1 MKVEVYMRK
10 KVKKKNRKIIWII
23 AGFLL
28 MLFIFLLALIKI
40 WNPLGKIMI
49 EENKKEKAEPLVI
62 QLEQQSL
69 DLSQIYSHA
78 GILMRLDDGKVVFQF
93 QQDEKIYPASLTKIM
108 TCIIAIE
115 KIDDLESIIT
125 LRPEIFDKL
134 YMQNA
139 SMAGFLPGEKVKV
152 IDLLYGNILPSG
164 GECSIALA
172 EQISGTEQKFAELMN
187 KKAQELGMNNTH
199 FTNATGLH
207 DESHYSTVRDLSI
220 LLQYALKNETFHKIF
235 QTKKY
240 SVSPTNEHPDGFT
253 FYNSMFKLQENWEL
267 NNGEIIGGKTGYTDK
282 AGLCLA
288 SEAIVNKQKYIA
300 ITVKANGNHNTE
312 PFHVYD
318 AFYLY
323 NQLEEK

>member
-240 SVSPTNEHPDGFT
+240 SVLPTNEHPDGFT

>member
-1 MKVEVYMRK
+1 MRK

-125 LRPEIFDKL
+125 LRPEIILNYICLFDYL
-134 YMQNA
+134 
-139 SMAGFLPGEKVKV
+139 F
-152 IDLLYGNILPSG
+152 
-164 GECSIALA
+164 
-172 EQISGTEQKFAELMN
+172 ISSQMSAKPYFIGSTGIFSFVVNLTYLGLSSYIFAI
-187 KKAQELGMNNTH
+187 KRG
-199 FTNATGLH
+199 
-207 DESHYSTVRDLSI
+207 
-220 LLQYALKNETFHKIF
+220 
-235 QTKKY
+235 
-240 SVSPTNEHPDGFT
+240 
-253 FYNSMFKLQENWEL
+253 
-267 NNGEIIGGKTGYTDK
+267 
-282 AGLCLA
+282 
-288 SEAIVNKQKYIA
+288 
-300 ITVKANGNHNTE
+300 
-312 PFHVYD
+312 
-318 AFYLY
+318 
-323 NQLEEK
+323 

>member
-1 MKVEVYMRK
+1 MRK

-125 LRPEIFDKL
+125 LRPEIILNYICLFDYL
-134 YMQNA
+134 
-139 SMAGFLPGEKVKV
+139 F
-152 IDLLYGNILPSG
+152 
-164 GECSIALA
+164 
-172 EQISGTEQKFAELMN
+172 ISSQMSAKPYFIGSTAIFSFVVNLTYLGLSSYIFAI
-187 KKAQELGMNNTH
+187 KRG
-199 FTNATGLH
+199 
-207 DESHYSTVRDLSI
+207 
-220 LLQYALKNETFHKIF
+220 
-235 QTKKY
+235 
-240 SVSPTNEHPDGFT
+240 
-253 FYNSMFKLQENWEL
+253 
-267 NNGEIIGGKTGYTDK
+267 
-282 AGLCLA
+282 
-288 SEAIVNKQKYIA
+288 
-300 ITVKANGNHNTE
+300 
-312 PFHVYD
+312 
-318 AFYLY
+318 
-323 NQLEEK
+323 

>member
-240 SVSPTNEHPDGFT
+240 SVLPTNEHPDGFT

-312 PFHVYD
+312 PFHFYD

>member
-1 MKVEVYMRK
+1 MRK

-240 SVSPTNEHPDGFT
+240 SVLPTNEHPDGFT

-288 SEAIVNKQKYIA
+288 SEAIVNKQNYIA

>member
-1 MKVEVYMRK
+1 MRK

-240 SVSPTNEHPDGFT
+240 SVLPTNEHPDGFT

-318 AFYLY
+318 AFSLY

>member
-1 MKVEVYMRK
+1 MRK

-240 SVSPTNEHPDGFT
+240 SVLPTNEHPDGFT
-253 FYNSMFKLQENWEL
+253 FYNSMFKLQENWGL

>member
-1 MKVEVYMRK
+1 MRK

-240 SVSPTNEHPDGFT
+240 SVLPTNEHPDGFT